1 MTEEKEIKTVEKEKK
16 KYPSKEIQRE
26 NSINKKYNITQTD
39 YEAIK
44 TQQNGVCEICR
55 SPYGS
60 ITRKDISFMI
70 DHCHSKGHVRGLLCF
85 SCNIALGYLKDD
97 VERLKRAINY
107 LERDRKKY
115 YIYNDV
121 PLISVTVS
129 RPTDDSFEEYKYVY
143 TQNVKINQNAGGV
156 TLSSSNSV

>member
-1 MTEEKEIKTVEKEKK
+1 MIEEKETIVVEKEKR

-44 TQQNGVCEICR
+44 TQQNGVCKICK

-70 DHCHSKGHVRGLLCF
+70 DHCHTKGHVRGLLCF

-97 VERLKRAINY
+97 VERLKRAIEY
-107 LERDRKKY
+107 LEEDNKKY
-115 YIYNDV
+115 YIYNEI
-121 PLISVTVS
+121 PLISVAVS
-129 RPTDDSFEEYKYVY
+129 RPVDDSFEEYKYVY
-143 TQNVKINQNAGGV
+143 TQKVKINQNVGGV
-156 TLSSSNSV
+156 VLSPSSVS